1 MPRIGADLSLEP
13 SLFEEDYIHE
23 TSDDFDQEAVERY
36 TDVRI
41 EKAIN
46 KEEDKFEDELRHC
59 DERF

>member
-23 TSDDFDQEAVERY
+23 TTDDFDESEI
-36 TDVRI
+36 D
-41 EKAIN
+41 KAIDR
-46 KEEDKFEDELRHC
+46 EEAKFEDELRHC

>member
-1 MPRIGADLSLEP
+1 M
-13 SLFEEDYIHE
+13 FEEDYIHD
-23 TSDDFDQEAVERY
+23 TSDDFDEKAVERY
-36 TDVRI
+36 TDIRI

>member
-1 MPRIGADLSLEP
+1 MPRIGDDLSLEP
-13 SLFEEDYIHE
+13 SLFEEAYIHD
-23 TSDDFDQEAVERY
+23 TSDDFDEEAVERY
-36 TDVRI
+36 TDIRI